1 MRVLIT
7 LKRRRNHRY
16 LINLF
21 TKSLISEVRGLIGSQ
36 EYVKALDLVYREGLF
51 EREIFDEEIP
61 GLKADLMLSKE
72 YASWD
77 LGN

>member
-21 TKSLISEVRGLIGSQ
+21 TKALVSEVRGLVGSQ
-36 EYVKALDLVYREGLF
+36 EYAKALDLVYREGLF
-51 EREIFDEEIP
+51 EREVYDEEIP
-61 GLKADLMLSKE
+61 EIKVDLLLSKE
-72 YASWD
+72 CASWD